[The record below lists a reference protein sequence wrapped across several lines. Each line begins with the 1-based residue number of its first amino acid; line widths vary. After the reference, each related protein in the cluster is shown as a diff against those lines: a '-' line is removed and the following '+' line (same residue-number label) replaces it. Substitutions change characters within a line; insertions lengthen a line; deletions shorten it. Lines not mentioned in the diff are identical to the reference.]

1 MIHTVPIPIQ
11 ASSDAYY
18 GLALLL
24 LLLAPLAIAGLALVN
39 TGLGRS
45 RSAAQAILG
54 NLVII
59 SVAVIAFALF
69 GAAIAGNLP
78 GTPGGAGHAFHVVG
92 YTWNWIGS
100 GSFLLSSFAS
110 APVPAQLALL
120 FEMAGVAFAAII
132 PWGSG
137 ADRWRLAGGC
147 AASALIAGI
156 VCPLMMHWVW
166 GGGWLAGLG
175 ANFSLGAGFLDPG
188 GAASVQVVGGLSALA
203 LIWLLGPR
211 AGKYPRTGISTAMP
225 GHNAVYVLFGC
236 LLALVG
242 GLAWNTAGAILW
254 MNAPF
259 AALPVVAV
267 NTVLSA
273 AAALGAT
280 LAVTRYRFGKP
291 DASLCANGWL
301 AGLVTSSACA
311 AVASPFESIFAGLVA
326 GIITP
331 LLVELLELALSID
344 DPSGAIAA
352 HAAAGLWG
360 LFAVGFFA
368 PKPGQLIAQL
378 AGIATLLGIV
388 LPLAYLLFSLLNRFV
403 PFRVEPDGERMGM
416 DLHELGGG
424 AYPEFVI
431 HRDESYR

>member
-1 MIHTVPIPIQ
+1 MNPVAPIPIP

-18 GLALLL
+18 GLALVL

-54 NLVII
+54 SLAVI
-59 SVAVIAFALF
+59 SVAAIAFALS
-69 GAAIAGNLP
+69 GAAIAGGLP
-78 GTPGGAGHAFHVVG
+78 GTAGGAGHAFHAAG
-92 YTWNWIGS
+92 HPWNWIGS
-100 GSFLLSSFAS
+100 GSFLLSGFSS
-110 APVPAQLALL
+110 APVPAELALL

-137 ADRWRLAGGC
+137 ADRWRLAAGC
-147 AASALIAGI
+147 AATALIAGI

-166 GGGWLAGLG
+166 GGGWLAALG
-175 ANFSLGAGFLDPG
+175 PDFSLGAGFLDPG
-188 GAASVQVVGGLSALA
+188 GAATVHVVGGLSALA
-203 LIWLLGPR
+203 LIWILGPR
-211 AGKYPRTGISTAMP
+211 AGKYPRTGISTAVP
-225 GHNAVYVLFGC
+225 GHNAVYVLFGS
-236 LLALVG
+236 LLGLVG
-242 GLAWNTAGAILW
+242 WLAWNAAGAILW
-254 MNAPF
+254 MNAPL

-273 AAALGAT
+273 AAALGTT

-311 AVASPFESIFAGLVA
+311 AVATPVESIFAGLVA
-326 GIITP
+326 GVITP
-331 LLVELLELALSID
+331 LLVELLELAISID

-360 LFAVGFFA
+360 LLALAFFA

-378 AGIATLLGIV
+378 VGIATLLGIV
-388 LPLAYLLFSLLNRFV
+388 LPLVYLLFAVLNRFV
-403 PFRVEPDGERMGM
+403 PFRVDPDGERMGM